1 MSFSF
6 SLQTGILNTEG
17 APWKEQR
24 RFTLSTLRDFG
35 MGKSSLESKIHEE
48 IEHFT
53 MELKKKATNPFD
65 TTFLMNNA
73 ISNIICSITF
83 GQRFEYHDEAFLE
96 KIDILNSLVKNA
108 QRMRL
113 TERIPGLK
121 YLPGDPTR
129 VSTFR

>member
-1 MSFSF
+1 
-6 SLQTGILNTEG
+6 
-17 APWKEQR
+17 
-24 RFTLSTLRDFG
+24 

-48 IEHFT
+48 IENFT

-65 TTFLMNNA
+65 PTFLMNSA

-96 KIDILNSLVKNA
+96 KIDILNSLFKNA

-113 TERIPGLK
+113 TDRIPGLK

-129 VSTFR
+129 VSALR